1 MLLKKSE
8 LVQFTVAAICCA
20 LSFYLGAILFK
31 PETKAKPDD
40 HIQQKIAELTAAYQE
55 MLRERVS
62 EAKTAK
68 PASKPALN
76 PAQSVEPKKIVIF
89 TLPNCPPCKAW
100 VATQPQRFR
109 DAGWEVVEVKQGS
122 YPYNHPYT
130 VAPTFSLTQG
140 SKSTVYVGSL
150 SLETAEVLIAR

>member
-1 MLLKKSE
+1 MFKKPE
-8 LVQFTVAAICCA
+8 LIEFAIAAIFCA
-20 LSFYLGAILFK
+20 LSFCLGAVLFM

-76 PAQSVEPKKIVIF
+76 PARSIEPKKIVIF
-89 TLPNCPPCKAW
+89 TLPNCPPCKSW

-109 DAGWEVVEVKQGS
+109 DAGWEVVEVPQGD

-140 SKSTVYVGSL
+140 SKSSVYVGSL